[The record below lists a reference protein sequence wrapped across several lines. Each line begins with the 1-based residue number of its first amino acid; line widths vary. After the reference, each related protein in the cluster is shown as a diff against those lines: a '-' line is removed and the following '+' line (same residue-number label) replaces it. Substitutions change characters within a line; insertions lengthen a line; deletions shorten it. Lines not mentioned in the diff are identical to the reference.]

1 MSTDTIHESTDG
13 ESSLIS
19 WETWDEIKHTE
30 WFVSLSSVLFVLLFS
45 YAFGRAPVVSD
56 VLRGYHGLA
65 ITVLIWS
72 IFALGFNLLL
82 GQTGLLSFGH
92 AMFFGTASYAAAL
105 FAIHVYSDPLVVI
118 LVGMLAAI
126 VLGVV
131 AALIL
136 LRLHTVYFS
145 IVALAIAQ
153 FLYFLAREPLVE
165 ITKGINGLDV
175 PRVPLLGLVDLEHE
189 YGGLLGTLVVNNL
202 YLFVGVFFVAVVAF
216 ITRVRKSP
224 YGLIFKAIRENETRT
239 AFVGL
244 NVWRY
249 KFAAFM
255 LSAAIVGLAGG
266 LMAVNTQ
273 FAGVERLYWSVS
285 GDIVVMAV
293 LGGLG
298 TIAGPVIGTFV
309 FFYFKGI
316 VNGFPTLGN
325 YWLLLLALSF
335 TTVVWVYPDGIW
347 GMITDFTAALRDPKA
362 LLERTKQRIA
372 GLSPLGGST
381 GGDR

>member
-1 MSTDTIHESTDG
+1 
-13 ESSLIS
+13 
-19 WETWDEIKHTE
+19 
-30 WFVSLSSVLFVLLFS
+30 
-45 YAFGRAPVVSD
+45 
-56 VLRGYHGLA
+56 
-65 ITVLIWS
+65 
-72 IFALGFNLLL
+72 
-82 GQTGLLSFGH
+82 
-92 AMFFGTASYAAAL
+92 
-105 FAIHVYSDPLVVI
+105 
-118 LVGMLAAI
+118 
-126 VLGVV
+126 
-131 AALIL
+131 
-136 LRLHTVYFS
+136 
-145 IVALAIAQ
+145 
-153 FLYFLAREPLVE
+153 
-165 ITKGINGLDV
+165 
-175 PRVPLLGLVDLEHE
+175 
-189 YGGLLGTLVVNNL
+189 
-202 YLFVGVFFVAVVAF
+202 
-216 ITRVRKSP
+216 
-224 YGLIFKAIRENETRT
+224 
-239 AFVGL
+239 
-244 NVWRY
+244 
-249 KFAAFM
+249 M